1 MEGYRKILII
11 AEWNSEIDIVNDF
24 VDWSLQ
30 LRTDGA
36 VKIDSIMTLIETLYD
51 IDELKEEFKN
61 LTEVKFVDV
70 TDGNVYELLSDY
82 PDCVSIDVINAI
94 KKLDISD
101 DINYFLDLIT
111 ERGGESYMLTDKER
125 QRIRDLT
132 PR

>member
-11 AEWNSEIDIVNDF
+11 AEWNEDIDIVNDF

-36 VKIDSIMTLIETLYD
+36 VKLGSMMTLIETLYD
-51 IDELKEEFKN
+51 IDELKEEFKE

-70 TDGNVYELLSDY
+70 TEGNVYDMLTDY

-111 ERGGESYMLTDKER
+111 ERGASYMLTDKEI

>member
-11 AEWNSEIDIVNDF
+11 AEWNNEIDIVNDF

-36 VKIDSIMTLIETLYD
+36 VKLGSMMTLIETLYD
-51 IDELKEEFKN
+51 IDELKEEFKE

-70 TDGNVYELLSDY
+70 TEGNVYDMLSGY

-111 ERGGESYMLTDKER
+111 ERGASYMLTDKEI

>member
-11 AEWNSEIDIVNDF
+11 AEWNDEIVIVNNF

-36 VKIDSIMTLIETLYD
+36 VKIDSTMTLIETLHD
-51 IDELKEEFKN
+51 IDELKEEFKD
-61 LTEVKFVDV
+61 LIELKLLDV
-70 TDGNVYELLSDY
+70 TEGNVYDLLSDY

-111 ERGGESYMLTDKER
+111 ERGASYMLTDKEI